1 MKLDF
6 KTKFKKR
13 KRVGRGISAGGGK
26 TAGRGTKGQK
36 SRSGFK
42 RKRGF
47 EGGQMPLKQRLPKK
61 RGFTKFRQV
70 KFQVVNLS
78 NLNAFKDGELVTPL
92 KLREKGI
99 ITKKGPVKIL
109 GKGELKKK
117 LKVEVDFL
125 SAKAKD
131 LIKKAGGEIIVL
143 EIMQSKKRLS
153 QSRQKNEKKDSR
165 LS

>member
-1 MKLDF
+1 MKLEF

-61 RGFTKFRQV
+61 RGFKKFKKIKPQV
-70 KFQVVNLS
+70 
-78 NLNAFKDGELVTPL
+78 LNVSDLNTFKDGEVVNSA

-99 ITKKGPVKIL
+99 IRKEGPIKIL

-117 LKVEVDFL
+117 LKVEAEFL
-125 SAKAKD
+125 SNKAKD
-131 LIKKAGGEIIVL
+131 LIKKAGGEFIL
-143 EIMQSKKRLS
+143 SKIETL
-153 QSRQKNEKKDSR
+153 KKSSPKDRNSKVE
-165 LS
+165 